1 MKTWYRLAFVAFLA
15 LGLAACEGDFEK
27 IQVPPRDIPQTQ
39 EEINLARRTLNN
51 LQARSFAENREYCGY
66 IGRHRTTG
74 RLVASKPTP
83 GTTASCAAPLPDASM
98 RILASYHT
106 HGAYL
111 KEYEN
116 ELPSVTDVRATVLL
130 QVDGYVSTP
139 GGRFWHIDPVTKT
152 ARQICSLGCL
162 LSDPRFTESRYDALR
177 QTYSVEQIKERTGR
191 L

>member
-1 MKTWYRLAFVAFLA
+1 MSHLYRLAFFIVLSFA
-15 LGLAACEGDFEK
+15 LVACEGDFEK

-39 EEINLARRTLNN
+39 AEINLARRTLNN
-51 LQARSFAENREYCGY
+51 LQARSFAENREFCGY

-74 RLVASKPTP
+74 RLVATKATP
-83 GTTASCAAPLPDASM
+83 GTTASCAAPLPDDSI
-98 RILASYHT
+98 RLLASYHT

-111 KEYEN
+111 REYEN

-152 ARQICSLGCL
+152 ARQICGLGCL
-162 LSDPRFTESRYDALR
+162 RRDTRYTESRYDALR
-177 QTYSVEQIKERTGR
+177 QVYTVDQIKERTGR
-191 L
+191 I